1 MMHAI
6 RWQFE
11 KRDPKRGVGRVPRIT
26 PERRNLEPPPGTLG
40 KPKRGFDLLNRGDT
54 SGLHAAAAGAVSVH
68 MPYLASLNSSCVYK
82 RTLRRTQRFG
92 LRTMSDL
99 KQKFDASTVA
109 VMRQAL
115 NEVVTDHRFLMRKS
129 VTPLEVAEHI
139 LQQAALGVRD
149 LNRLKS
155 SALEKMGYRCV
166 SVPPRLAW

>member
-1 MMHAI
+1 MQEPRLA
-6 RWQFE
+6 
-11 KRDPKRGVGRVPRIT
+11 KPPKAPTQPEFGHERPRHVA
-26 PERRNLEPPPGTLG
+26 R
-40 KPKRGFDLLNRGDT
+40 
-54 SGLHAAAAGAVSVH
+54 AGAVSVH

-82 RTLRRTQRFG
+82 RTLRRTQRLFG
-92 LRTMSDL
+92 LRTMNDL

-155 SALEKMGYRCV
+155 SALEK
-166 SVPPRLAW
+166 LATAG